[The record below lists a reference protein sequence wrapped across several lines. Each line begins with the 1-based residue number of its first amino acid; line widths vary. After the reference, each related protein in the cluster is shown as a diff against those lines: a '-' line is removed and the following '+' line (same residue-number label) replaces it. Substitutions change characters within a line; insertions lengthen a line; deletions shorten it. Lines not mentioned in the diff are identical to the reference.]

1 MKREDMICLNC
12 MNGEQRVA
20 GDSAMV
26 KCFLNPEIIVKGQY
40 ERCAQGQ
47 WLFDKHVY
55 VWGEI

>member
-1 MKREDMICLNC
+1 
-12 MNGEQRVA
+12 
-20 GDSAMV
+20 MV